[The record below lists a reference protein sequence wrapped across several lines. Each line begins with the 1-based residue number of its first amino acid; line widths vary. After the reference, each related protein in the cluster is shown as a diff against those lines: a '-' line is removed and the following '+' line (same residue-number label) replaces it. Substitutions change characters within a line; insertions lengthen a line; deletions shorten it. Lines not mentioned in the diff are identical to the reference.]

1 VQLEEFDKR
10 SVEYGLL
17 ISTAHYGGRYC
28 DKEKKNEIRYNI
40 KVVLGTQSVDK
51 IMGQWDEGMEIL
63 MRGKKANL
71 WDLESSGLLR
81 VWL

>member
-28 DKEKKNEIRYNI
+28 DKGKNEIRYNI
-40 KVVLGTQSVDK
+40 KVILRTRSIDKVRQNYGTVGRRNGN
-51 IMGQWDEGMEIL
+51 IDEG
-63 MRGKKANL
+63 
-71 WDLESSGLLR
+71 
-81 VWL
+81 